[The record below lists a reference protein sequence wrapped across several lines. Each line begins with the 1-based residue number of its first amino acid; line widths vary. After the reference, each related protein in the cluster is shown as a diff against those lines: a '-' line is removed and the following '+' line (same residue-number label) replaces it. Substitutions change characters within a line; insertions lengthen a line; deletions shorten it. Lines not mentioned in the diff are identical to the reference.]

1 MFVPDELMSRQRSAV
16 PFHPSINMAL
26 NLRLV
31 FFSCSEYQI
40 HQITN
45 HTSIEMQNLYDLTI
59 GQLQCLVSL
68 HLNCKKIV
76 SFFFFD
82 YIQHI
87 YVLLITEQKYKYACM
102 YARRHITSYSSVNT
116 EIYDLFFKNYL
127 SKLNQLKIHLQRT
140 GFLFAV
146 KRLCVCLFWIRVL
159 LKFWLKEAAV
169 ALRAY
174 PMDWQTKYLKCN

>member
-45 HTSIEMQNLYDLTI
+45 HTSIEMQNLYDSIT
-59 GQLQCLVSL
+59 VSCFFTL
-68 HLNCKKIV
+68 IEHLNCKKIV

-87 YVLLITEQKYKYACM
+87 YVLQITEQKYKYACM
-102 YARRHITSYSSVNT
+102 YARRHITSYSSVDT
-116 EIYDLFFKNYL
+116 EFYDLFFKNYL
-127 SKLNQLKIHLQRT
+127 SKLNQLKIHLLRM

-146 KRLCVCLFWIRVL
+146 KRLCVCVCIEFEC
-159 LKFWLKEAAV
+159 F
-169 ALRAY
+169 
-174 PMDWQTKYLKCN
+174 